1 MSDTG
6 HRWKE
11 DPAKWEACG
20 RLERLGAAIGP
31 IDDATEHVEILR
43 RSDGTPIQ
51 DSDIPGIVA
60 DMNTLGDATTLD
72 LSESAIT
79 DSAASHLGQ
88 LRTVTALYLS
98 STGLTDASIPR
109 LAAIP
114 LLRELAL
121 SGTGITDAGLEAMA
135 GARALQFLQ
144 LYGTKVTDG
153 GVAHL
158 KRALPGLKIE
168 R

>member
-1 MSDTG
+1 
-6 HRWKE
+6 
-11 DPAKWEACG
+11 
-20 RLERLGAAIGP
+20 
-31 IDDATEHVEILR
+31 
-43 RSDGTPIQ
+43 
-51 DSDIPGIVA
+51 
-60 DMNTLGDATTLD
+60 
-72 LSESAIT
+72 
-79 DSAASHLGQ
+79 
-88 LRTVTALYLS
+88 
-98 STGLTDASIPR
+98 